1 MVPQRTSSQFHRFC
15 RGNLEITKPITMFIC
30 CSSAPIRTFKIISRF
45 GTSTRASFHHWLDE
59 DRADEGVVEEDEF
72 PESARQPKM
81 IFPQNER

>member
-1 MVPQRTSSQFHRFC
+1 VEIWRSQ
-15 RGNLEITKPITMFIC
+15 N
-30 CSSAPIRTFKIISRF
+30 PIRTFKIISRF

-81 IFPQNER
+81 IPQNER